1 MQEIWFWNFD
11 LTLLMKYSS
20 IPYGEINVHSV
31 KHEFIENWLGSLSSQ
46 HGWYRWKIVE
56 RCPKLM

>member
-1 MQEIWFWNFD
+1 
-11 LTLLMKYSS
+11 MKYSS

-31 KHEFIENWLGSLSSQ
+31 KHEFIENWLGSLSS
-46 HGWYRWKIVE
+46 HYGWYRWKIVE